1 MKNNIL
7 NYATLIL
14 IMVAIPVMIGIY
26 FRSGAPVNVYS
37 YIGLALMIPSLI
49 LLAMARIK
57 LGSSFQVSA
66 KANNL
71 VTDGIYK
78 KLRHPIY
85 LFGTIF
91 VLGAIIFFQKF
102 ILLIVLGA
110 IIFLQMKRIK
120 KEEQVLEEKF
130 GEQYR
135 NYKKETWF

>member
-14 IMVAIPVMIGIY
+14 IMAAIPILIGIY
-26 FRSGAPVNVYS
+26 FRSGSPVNVYS

-49 LLAMARIK
+49 LFAMARIK

-85 LFGTIF
+85 LFGSIF

-102 ILLIVLGA
+102 MLLILLVA

-120 KEEQVLEEKF
+120 KEERVLEEKF
-130 GEQYR
+130 GEQYL
-135 NYKKETWF
+135 NYKQNTWF

>member
-7 NYATLIL
+7 NYSTLIL
-14 IMVAIPVMIGIY
+14 IMAVIPMLIWIY

-49 LLAMARIK
+49 LFAMARIK

-66 KANNL
+66 EANNL
-71 VTDGIYK
+71 VTTGVYK

-91 VLGAIIFFQKF
+91 LLGAIIFIQKF

-110 IIFLQMKRIK
+110 MILMQLKRIK

-130 GEQYR
+130 GEQYL
-135 NYKKETWF
+135 NYKKGTWF